1 MIEKPNQEIP
11 EDNREHEINRYWKRI
26 MNTMDEGLM
35 LVGPEG
41 SIIMVNEAFETMTG
55 YSNKEV
61 MGKACTMLNCDAC
74 EMALESNDEAWCSLF
89 HEEVKKKCRCNI
101 VTKDGTFTPVLKNA
115 SILKDDHGNVIGAV
129 ETLTDVSEIVRLD
142 SKINQLSRQAESE
155 GNLYGLIGESASM
168 QNVFKII
175 KRAADSVSPV
185 IIFGESGTGKELVAR
200 AIHLC
205 GSRKNGPY
213 VQVNCAAL
221 SESLV
226 ESELFG
232 HTKGAFT
239 GAYHHR
245 IGRFEAAQGGDLFLD
260 EIGDIPLPIQTKLLR
275 VLESRFI
282 ERVGDN
288 KPIFV
293 DARIISATNQNLY
306 SLIAENKFRKD
317 FFFRINV
324 IPIHIPPLRERKED
338 IPLIVTSLIRQ
349 LASETGKAVTG
360 ISSDALEY
368 LISYSW
374 PGNVRELR
382 SAIEYSFVI
391 VDKGHIGADHL
402 PPTVLEREIN
412 FSGGIAMAEARTVS
426 EKEALIKAL
435 RENEGNQSKTAKA
448 LGVSR
453 VTIWNRI
460 NKYQIDL
467 NRLSI

>member
-1 MIEKPNQEIP
+1 MNEKTTAES
-11 EDNREHEINRYWKRI
+11 REHEINRYWKRI

-55 YSNKEV
+55 YSGDEIV
-61 MGKACTMLNCDAC
+61 GKPCTTLNCDAC
-74 EMALESNDEAWCSLF
+74 EMALENNDEAWCSLF
-89 HEEVKKKCRCNI
+89 HEEFKKKCRCNV
-101 VTKDGTFTPVLKNA
+101 VTKDGTFLPVLKNA
-115 SILKDDHGNVIGAV
+115 SILRDDKGQVIGAV
-129 ETLTDVSEIVRLD
+129 ETLTDISEIVRLD
-142 SKINQLSRQAESE
+142 SKINQLSRKAESE
-155 GNLYGLIGESASM
+155 GNLCGLIGESAPM
-168 QNVFKII
+168 QNIFKII
-175 KRAADSVSPV
+175 KKAADSLSPV

-221 SESLV
+221 NESLI

-245 IGRFEAAQGGDLFLD
+245 VGRFEAALDGDLFLD
-260 EIGDIPLPIQTKLLR
+260 EIGDIPLSIQTKLLR

-293 DARIISATNQNLY
+293 NARIISATNKDLNT
-306 SLIAENKFRKD
+306 LIEQQKFRED
-317 FFFRINV
+317 LFFRINV
-324 IPIHIPPLRERKED
+324 IPIYIPPLRDRKQD
-338 IPLIVTSLIRQ
+338 IPLIVNSLIRQ
-349 LASETGKAVTG
+349 QASETRKTVTR
-360 ISSDALEY
+360 ISSEALEC
-368 LISYSW
+368 LIAYNW

-382 SAIEYSFVI
+382 SAIEYAFVI
-391 VDKGHIGADHL
+391 VEQDQIGLQHL
-402 PPTVLEREIN
+402 PRNIVNGEDRYNIE
-412 FSGGIAMAEARTVS
+412 GITITESKSLS

-435 RENEGNQSKTAKA
+435 RENEGNQSKAAKS

-453 VTIWNRI
+453 VTVWHRI
-460 NKYQIDL
+460 KKHGVDL
-467 NRLSI
+467 MKLTPLD